1 MNDEGDRGEWHKKD
15 PIPMASDEDYFMS
28 CLAQNFKFFPYG
40 RYIGV
45 VVIAVVD
52 KDHQESTRKKQKA
65 LLRLVDPRRE
75 AKMLRPSAK
84 GSAAVATMLPPT
96 ELAASARKVPSLA
109 KASEVEGAK
118 GTKIGGAGDAS
129 RELSVDDYLI
139 EGVSMFD
146 AHTRLAAG
154 GECIYHR
161 VSFYD
166 GVCILVRIGFWTQGR
181 GLVRW
186 L

>member
-1 MNDEGDRGEWHKKD
+1 MSGIKK
-15 PIPMASDEDYFMS
+15 IPFPWLPMKIIL
-28 CLAQNFKFFPYG
+28 CLVWLRILNFFPYG

-52 KDHQESTRKKQKA
+52 KDHQESTQKKQKA

-96 ELAASARKVPSLA
+96 ELAASARKVPSPA

-118 GTKIGGAGDAS
+118 GTKIGGAGDVS